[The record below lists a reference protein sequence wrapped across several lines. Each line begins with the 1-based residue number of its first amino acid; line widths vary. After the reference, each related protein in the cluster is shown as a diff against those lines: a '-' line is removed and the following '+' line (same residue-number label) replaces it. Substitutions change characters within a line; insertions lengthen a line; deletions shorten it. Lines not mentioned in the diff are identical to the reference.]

1 MSVDLGDL
9 GAEELRRCSGITYRQ
24 LDYWTTQGWL
34 RANER
39 PDRKQGTGYRRTYP
53 DAELDIA
60 DGMRRLIGAGLT
72 APAAAR
78 VARTGEVRVRLI
90 IAMLTEDD

>member
-9 GAEELRRCSGITYRQ
+9 GAEELRRCAGITYRQ

-34 RANER
+34 RADER
-39 PDRKQGTGYRRTYP
+39 RKQRSGYRRTYP
-53 DAELDIA
+53 EGELEIA

-72 APAAAR
+72 ATAAAR
-78 VARTGEVRVRLI
+78 VARAGEVRVGLI